1 MADPLEI
8 ALRTLIRL
16 FACVAL
22 MLAPVSAVAA
32 PTCQDRGGG
41 TIRCGTPGAM
51 PVGWTVLD
59 HPSAATP
66 PADTDLDDPAVV
78 LKAICIVGMLLA
90 LIALMPEFDG
100 RKDEDGDRQ
109 ESDRER

>member
-1 MADPLEI
+1 
-8 ALRTLIRL
+8 
-16 FACVAL
+16 
-22 MLAPVSAVAA
+22 
-32 PTCQDRGGG
+32 
-41 TIRCGTPGAM
+41 M

-66 PADTDLDDPAVV
+66 AADSDLDDPAAV

-100 RKDEDGDRQ
+100 RKDEDWDR
-109 ESDRER
+109 